1 MFGGEDDESDE
12 GSVTEVEPISEVAV
26 IGVGD
31 AEDDGKEAEESDG
44 GVEDAS
50 EAAAEL
56 MGVEVGEDIAALLV
70 EGPVPLGTI

>member
-1 MFGGEDDESDE
+1 MFGGEDDESDK
-12 GSVTEVEPISEVAV
+12 GSVTEVEPISEVAA

-50 EAAAEL
+50 EAAVEL